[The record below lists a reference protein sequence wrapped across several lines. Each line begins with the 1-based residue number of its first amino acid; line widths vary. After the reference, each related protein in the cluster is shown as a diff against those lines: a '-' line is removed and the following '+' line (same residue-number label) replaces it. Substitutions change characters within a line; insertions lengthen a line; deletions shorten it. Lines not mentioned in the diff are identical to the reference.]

1 MRLLVTRPQEA
12 AMAIAAAL
20 SARGH
25 APVIAP
31 VMEIRIRDG
40 EPLSLENVQ
49 AILATSANGVR
60 ALTHRTARRDLPV
73 YAVGPQTAEAAH
85 EAGFQTVASAD
96 GDAVALADKVAAEL
110 DPEEGALFHAAGAE
124 TAGRLRE
131 NLKAKNFTVD
141 SAVLYDAVPLK
152 KLPDIAENALRENL
166 LDGVL
171 LFSPRTAKIFAGL
184 VNDAGLAEKCEP
196 LHAICISAAT
206 AAALG
211 SLEFA
216 RLAVAGNPNQES
228 LLALLPEDKT

>member
-12 AMAIAAAL
+12 AIAIAAAL
-20 SARGH
+20 SAHGH

-31 VMEIRIRDG
+31 VMEIRIREG
-40 EPLSLENVQ
+40 APLSLETVQ

-73 YAVGPQTAEAAH
+73 YAVGPQTAEAAC
-85 EAGFQTVASAD
+85 EAGFQAVHSAD
-96 GDAVALADKVAAEL
+96 GDGAALAEKVAAEL
-110 DPEEGALFHAAGAE
+110 DPAKGALFHAAGAD

-131 NLKAKNFTVD
+131 GLKAKGFAVEG
-141 SAVLYDAVPLK
+141 AVLYDAVPMTA
-152 KLPDIAENALRENL
+152 LPAIAENALRENL

-184 VNDAGLAEKCEP
+184 VVAAGLAEKCTP
-196 LHAICISAAT
+196 LHAFCISAAT

-216 RLAVAGNPNQES
+216 RVAVAGNPNQEA
-228 LLALLPEDKT
+228 LLALLPDEKS

>member
-25 APVIAP
+25 SPVIAP
-31 VMEIRIRDG
+31 VMEIRIREGEALGLDG
-40 EPLSLENVQ
+40 VQ

-60 ALTHRTARRDLPV
+60 ALTHHTAHRDLPV

-85 EAGFQTVASAD
+85 EAGFHSVHSAD
-96 GDAVALADKVAAEL
+96 GDASALAEKVAAEL
-110 DPEEGALFHAAGAE
+110 DPAGGALFHAAGAE

-131 NLKAKNFTVD
+131 NLKAKGFTVE
-141 SAVLYDAVPLK
+141 SAVLYEAVPMK

-184 VNDAGLAEKCEP
+184 VNDAGLAEKCAP
-196 LHAICISAAT
+196 LHAFCISAAT

-216 RLAVAGNPNQES
+216 RMAVAGNPNQEA
-228 LLALLPEDKT
+228 LLALLPAEKS